1 METLTGQD
9 FRQILAR
16 MADLMEREK
25 ETLGELDGVIGD
37 GDLGLTMSR
46 GFRAV
51 TETLAGLEETDVGK
65 LLGKAGMAMS
75 SAVPSTMGTLLAT
88 GFLRAGKAAMGK
100 TEVDLSDLAAML
112 NDFVE
117 GLIARGKAQPGDKT
131 LIDSLHPAAAVLKA
145 AADEGK
151 TLAEGLN
158 LAYQASVEG
167 LEATKGMVSQHGKA
181 ACFQEQ
187 TLGKQD
193 PGATVGMWL
202 MKAFADHVA

>member
-9 FRQILAR
+9 FREILAR
-16 MADLMEREK
+16 MADLMDREK
-25 ETLGELDGVIGD
+25 ESLGELDGVIGD

-51 TETLAGLEETDVGK
+51 TETLADLPEADVGK
-65 LLGKAGMAMS
+65 LLGKAGMALS

-88 GFLRAGKAAMGK
+88 GFLRAGKAALGK
-100 TEVDLSDLAAML
+100 TEVTLTELAVML
-112 NDFVE
+112 HDFVE
-117 GLIARGKAQPGDKT
+117 GVMARGKAQPGDKT
-131 LIDSLHPAAAVLKA
+131 LIDSLQPAAVALEA
-145 AADEGK
+145 AAAGGR
-151 TLAEGLN
+151 TLAEGL
-158 LAYQASVEG
+158 AQAFQASVTG

-202 MKAFADHVA
+202 MKAFVDQVA